1 MCIHG
6 STYYDF
12 SDEENLPAKTRIS
25 LRVMNSESIEP
36 SNFKLNGISIIKIR
50 AVVALLLIHRRR
62 NCFIRMLQRR
72 ASSKRYE
79 SEEQQD
85 QHDSVIIET
94 ASLGG
99 TKEAIALPFAET
111 ETLPAWE
118 DKYFEDR
125 GDVLAVFDHVQEVF
139 YFNSDGLKIILGLC
153 FFMIS
158 SLVLCHV
165 PFMPVGLLV
174 LVGGPI
180 TGYLIGTLIAK
191 YVVRKAAANPIP
203 TGHTAVTEFGLRHVQ
218 LAYNGGS
225 TLLIP
230 FHDIQ
235 TIEVCS
241 SLVSIRTPSVDMC
254 EYVEKG
260 LPTFTPL
267 RCDLEKNEW
276 NAVLPEKNTHSRLYI
291 MGLREPYRLKK
302 LLLAMKEKHGRDGRV
317 VANAL
322 LTQRV
327 LELLE
332 QENVPLSGDH
342 QNALFVELR
351 DELRHFNNNMLEE
364 VQSIVVANNEL

>member
-1 MCIHG
+1 M
-6 STYYDF
+6 
-12 SDEENLPAKTRIS
+12 
-25 LRVMNSESIEP
+25 
-36 SNFKLNGISIIKIR
+36 
-50 AVVALLLIHRRR
+50 
-62 NCFIRMLQRR
+62 
-72 ASSKRYE
+72 RYE
-79 SEEQQD
+79 SVEQQD

-118 DKYFEDR
+118 DQYFEDR
-125 GDVLAVFDHVQEVF
+125 GDVLAVFDHDQENF
-139 YFNSDGLKIILGLC
+139 DQEGLKILLGSGI
-153 FFMIS
+153 FMIFIVVVG
-158 SLVLCHV
+158 LV
-165 PFMPVGLLV
+165 PFMPFGLLV
-174 LVGGPI
+174 LIGGPI
-180 TGYLIGTLIAK
+180 TGYLIVTLIAK
-191 YVVRKAAANPIP
+191 YMERKAAADPIP
-203 TGHTAVTEFGLRHVQ
+203 TAHTAVTEFGLRHVQ
-218 LAYNGGS
+218 RAYNSDGGS

-235 TIEVCS
+235 TIEVCNYH
-241 SLVSIRTPSVDMC
+241 VSIRTPSVDMC

-276 NAVLPEKNTHSRLYI
+276 NAVLQEKNTHSRLYI

-302 LLLAMKEKHGRDGRV
+302 LLLAMKEKHSRDGRV

-332 QENVPLSGDH
+332 QEIPPQSGDH

-364 VQSIVVANNEL
+364 VQSIVVANNVL